1 MATTIKCAQTLKW
14 VGNGLTFTLCNM
26 TAAAL
31 VGVSLFSEFNLSAAL
46 IQASYLFIG
55 FIGVFRW
62 MFRRATSGAAKF
74 GEDMS

>member
-1 MATTIKCAQTLKW
+1 
-14 VGNGLTFTLCNM
+14 M

-46 IQASYLFIG
+46 IQTSYLFIG